1 MLPGCLR
8 PAESKSSQ
16 RLLYLGFCLF
26 SAGILFFGPQ
36 PALGRLGEDEK
47 ALEARFGK
55 PVENQLIRKLDFE
68 QRSYR
73 NHDLMIGCTLIDGRS
88 ASEQYMRVT
97 DEVDAEGKPVLAPI
111 PEPLAKA
118 ILQANAAGGQWEEL
132 SPEEGKRRFVRSDK
146 EALALYFVKNGVI
159 TELRISSFEFN
170 RHLSRFSRGASK

>member
-1 MLPGCLR
+1 MLPGCLNCLQSR
-8 PAESKSSQ
+8 FSRRLAHLGLCFLSGSFLFAAPSSA
-16 RLLYLGFCLF
+16 F
-26 SAGILFFGPQ
+26 
-36 PALGRLGEDEK
+36 GRLGENEK

-73 NHDLMIGCTLIDGRS
+73 NHDLMIGVTLIDGRS

-97 DEVDAEGKPVLAPI
+97 DEVDADGKPVLAPI

-132 SPEEGKRRFVRSDK
+132 TPEENKRRFIRSDK
-146 EALALYFVKNGVI
+146 EALALFFVKNGVI
-159 TELRISSFEFN
+159 TELRISSSEFN
-170 RHLSRFSRGASK
+170 RHLSRFSQVPAQ